1 MSTKTNFK
9 RVALVAVASLG
20 LGVLTSVAPAN
31 AVSDLG
37 ASSLYIGATASN
49 TGAAVTSFTRATNRQ
64 VGLVTVT
71 STTPTLAN
79 SGYTLTSSAVATGI
93 VLAGAQ
99 LPFIATGAAAT
110 STNGISVVVTGGTL
124 SSVDMDSVADDG
136 GVITDQHTLT
146 VSGARTSAVVVQTG
160 TTAAALAGIFTVS
173 GAAGSTVTLTAYQG
187 TGVRSTTPTNGTPMG
202 SWSFT
207 VAAASASA
215 VYSPTYS
222 VIAQQIAATKSTT
235 VSGAE
240 IWDNTT
246 RIGNGG
252 VGVIAFSLKDAYGAA
267 LTTGAGTLAVT
278 ATNSAGVLIS
288 DTVAGALP
296 YSATTAFHSLAMP
309 SDGAGWIIV
318 NQPVANTAGSST
330 LTITLNGEVLATKT
344 FNWAGDIASI
354 TVDTENSNNIFR
366 NGAAVG
372 TYTEGN
378 GGVIYV
384 VKDAAGNVL
393 DVASQVAISGA
404 TGALINASVSSATS
418 TTYGT
423 VQSAAVGYGYTTM
436 LIPSSDLYGAGTYKL
451 KLTNAVGTTIYSPVI
466 NATVSKGALNSFV
479 ASWDKA
485 TYAPGDIAVL
495 TITGK
500 DIYGNTISDAHVP
513 AGLTVTVAGSTT
525 VGFNSIGTA
534 CTDAAQAFY
543 GGKFTCKFAANTEG
557 AWSYNVDM
565 TTVTVQ
571 SASVGSLKITSG
583 GGVTNADVLK
593 AIVSLIASI
602 NKQIAALQKA
612 LLKK

>member
-31 AVSDLG
+31 AAD
-37 ASSLYIGATASN
+37 AN
-49 TGAAVTSFTRATNRQ
+49 GAAADTFTIGTQASTSGAGSVAATLTGSYS
-64 VGLVTVT
+64 VGWVSKT
-71 STTPTLAN
+71 STTGVAN
-79 SGYTLTSSAVATGI
+79 TQGGSVIGYDLTSGTATGI

-99 LPFIATGAAAT
+99 IPFFVGGNAAAT
-110 STNGISVVVTGGTL
+110 GISIVASGATL
-124 SSVDMDSVADDG
+124 SSLRNQALDSSSPTIVNG
-136 GVITDQHTLT
+136 GATT
-146 VSGARTSAVVVQTG
+146 AVVVQSA
-160 TTAAALAGIFTVS
+160 TTVAKMIGVATVNA
-173 GAAGSTVTLTAYQG
+173 AAGSTVTLTAYIG
-187 TGVRSTTPTNGTPMG
+187 TGIAGTSTATNGALLG
-202 SWSFT
+202 SWTLT
-207 VAAASASA
+207 VAAASASQ

-252 VGVIAFSLKDAYGAA
+252 VGVIAFSLKDAYGTA
-267 LTTGAGTLAVT
+267 LTTGAGTIAVT

-288 DTVAGALP
+288 GTVATALP
-296 YSATTAFHSLAMP
+296 YSATTAFDSEAMP
-309 SDGAGWIIV
+309 ADGQGWIIV

-330 LTITLNGEVLATKT
+330 LTITLDGAVLATKT

-404 TGALINASVSSATS
+404 TGALINASVSSATA

-423 VQSAAVGYGYTTM
+423 VQEAAVGYGYTTM

-451 KLTNAVGTTIYSPVI
+451 KLTNAVGATIYSPVI

-500 DIYGNTISDAHVP
+500 DIYGNTVSDAHVP

-525 VGFNSIGTA
+525 VGFNTIGTA
-534 CTDAAQAFY
+534 CTDAAQAFS

-557 AWSYNVDM
+557 AWSYNIDM
-565 TTVTVQ
+565 TTVTAQ

>member
-1 MSTKTNFK
+1 M
-9 RVALVAVASLG
+9 
-20 LGVLTSVAPAN
+20 PA
-31 AVSDLG
+31 
-37 ASSLYIGATASN
+37 
-49 TGAAVTSFTRATNRQ
+49 
-64 VGLVTVT
+64 
-71 STTPTLAN
+71 
-79 SGYTLTSSAVATGI
+79 
-93 VLAGAQ
+93 
-99 LPFIATGAAAT
+99 
-110 STNGISVVVTGGTL
+110 
-124 SSVDMDSVADDG
+124 DG
-136 GVITDQHTLT
+136 Q
-146 VSGARTSAVVVQTG
+146 
-160 TTAAALAGIFTVS
+160 
-173 GAAGSTVTLTAYQG
+173 
-187 TGVRSTTPTNGTPMG
+187 
-202 SWSFT
+202 
-207 VAAASASA
+207 
-215 VYSPTYS
+215 
-222 VIAQQIAATKSTT
+222 
-235 VSGAE
+235 
-240 IWDNTT
+240 
-246 RIGNGG
+246 
-252 VGVIAFSLKDAYGAA
+252 
-267 LTTGAGTLAVT
+267 
-278 ATNSAGVLIS
+278 
-288 DTVAGALP
+288 
-296 YSATTAFHSLAMP
+296 
-309 SDGAGWIIV
+309 GWIIV

-330 LTITLNGEVLATKT
+330 LTITLDGAVLATKT

-393 DVASQVAISGA
+393 EVASQVAISGA
-404 TGALINASVSSATS
+404 TGALINASVSSATA

-423 VQSAAVGYGYTTM
+423 VQEAAVGYGYTTM

-451 KLTNAVGTTIYSPVI
+451 KLTNAVGATIYSPVI

-500 DIYGNTISDAHVP
+500 DIYGNTVSDAHVP

-525 VGFNSIGTA
+525 VGFNTIGTA
-534 CTDAAQAFY
+534 CTDAAQAFS

-557 AWSYNVDM
+557 AWSYNIDM
-565 TTVTVQ
+565 TTVTAQ

-612 LLKK
+612 LLKR